1 MIFEE
6 VREIIVDKLGV
17 DESEISMESSVKD
30 DLKADSLDLFEIITG
45 IEDQYD
51 IEIPTDDLVSMTTV
65 AEMVAYIEKATQE

>member
-6 VREIIVDKLGV
+6 IQEIIVDKLGV
-17 DESEISMESSVKD
+17 DASEITMESSIKD

-51 IEIPTDDLVSMTTV
+51 IEIPTDDLTGMTTV
-65 AEMVAYIEKATQE
+65 AEMVAYIEKVTQ